1 MNIEYKNKTKKTAI
15 WTITASGFQHGLT
28 LAKNIDDSILFISKS
43 LLSKLSG
50 LKKLDNSFSKNPLV
64 FSKLSE
70 KVKDLFKIFDAHIFI
85 FSTGIAVRVI
95 APLLESKIKD
105 PAIVVLDDNATHA
118 VSLLSGHFGGA
129 NELAKKVSAIT
140 KATPVITTATD
151 VHNKPA
157 IDIIAL
163 QNNLHIA
170 NPDMIKTINMAILEN
185 RNIKIHDP
193 FDIIFDKI
201 PNCTNNKNNPDIIC
215 TDTEVD
221 VSRGTLLLNPPS
233 LIVGLGCNKGTLLD
247 EIEKFLL
254 LILKQNRLS
263 IKSIWAFASI
273 DAKQGEPGFLE
284 LSKKFATPFLFI
296 DKQKLS
302 SVKGIK
308 NPSKTVEKHMGVKN
322 VCEAAALIAGNNTKL
337 IVQKQIKG
345 NVTIAI
351 ARQDPCF
358 I

>member
-1 MNIEYKNKTKKTAI
+1 MNIEQKNKTKTTAI
-15 WTITASGFQHGLT
+15 WTITESGFQHGLN
-28 LAKNIDDSILFISKS
+28 LAKNIDDSILFISKN

-50 LKKLDNSFSKNPLV
+50 LKKLDNSFSKNPLI

-85 FSTGIAVRVI
+85 FSTGIAVRII

-118 VSLLSGHFGGA
+118 VSLLSGHIGGA
-129 NELAKKVSAIT
+129 NELAKKVSTIT
-140 KATPVITTATD
+140 KARPVITTATD

-170 NPDMIKTINMAILEN
+170 NPGMIKTINMAILEN
-185 RNIKIHDP
+185 RNIKIYDS
-193 FDIIFDKI
+193 FDILFDKV
-201 PNCTNNKNNPDIIC
+201 PNCTNNDKNPDIIC
-215 TDTEVD
+215 TDSEID
-221 VSRGTLLLNPPS
+221 VPRGTLLLNPPS
-233 LIVGLGCNKGTLLD
+233 LIVGIGCNKGTLLE
-247 EIEKFLL
+247 EIEEFLL
-254 LILKQNRLS
+254 LTLKQNNLT

-273 DAKQGEPGFLE
+273 DAKQNESGFLK
-284 LSKKFATPFLFI
+284 LSKKFKTQFLFI
-296 DKQKLS
+296 EKQKLN
-302 SVKGIK
+302 SVKDIK
-308 NPSKTVEKHMGVKN
+308 NPSKTVEKHMGVKS
-322 VCEAAALIAGNNTKL
+322 VCEASAMIAGNNTKL

-351 ARQDPCF
+351 ARQDPCC